1 MNRDIVTTEHPQ
13 SSAHSAHQQP
23 MMFAIRIVFLVSRLK
38 FVEARDQ
45 DPFPARLRTATR
57 VIPATIVAQ
66 PVIDLVTV
74 HQGYAIST
82 GNWWRFW
89 LTLSPKAEDNDFNF
103 NKEVFRVY
111 RTAQPNTVPIYAFH
125 SETNGLKHNILQQ
138 SPNNDESG
146 PNFTNDGI
154 MCYAFSGPHDA
165 PGLIPIYRFWAD
177 ASYNNDIPGRRYLFS
192 PQKEPE
198 EGAGWEFDK
207 VAFYAF
213 PPAE

>member
-1 MNRDIVTTEHPQ
+1 M
-13 SSAHSAHQQP
+13 
-23 MMFAIRIVFLVSRLK
+23 
-38 FVEARDQ
+38 
-45 DPFPARLRTATR
+45 
-57 VIPATIVAQ
+57 
-66 PVIDLVTV
+66 DLVTV

-125 SETNGLKHNILQQ
+125 SEKNGLKHNILQQ

-177 ASYNNDIPGRRYLFS
+177 ASYYNDIPGRRYLLS